1 MDRGHRRMQHTLVAR
16 GWALC
21 GFAALILLGACREDR
36 DVVFY
41 EPHVYKGQA
50 EPELSQGTVK
60 ELEARAQQGARL

>member
-1 MDRGHRRMQHTLVAR
+1 MQRSSTAQ
-16 GWALC
+16 GWAIC
-21 GFAALILLGACREDR
+21 GTALLVLLGGCRDDR
-36 DVVFY
+36 EVVFY

>member
-1 MDRGHRRMQHTLVAR
+1 MQRTSKAR

-21 GFAALILLGACREDR
+21 GFALLILLGACREDR

-60 ELEARAQQGARL
+60 DLEARAQQGARL

>member
-1 MDRGHRRMQHTLVAR
+1 MQRTSIAR

-21 GFAALILLGACREDR
+21 GFAALILLVACREDR

-50 EPELSQGTVK
+50 EPELSQGAVK
-60 ELEARAQQGARL
+60 DLEARAQQGARL

>member
-1 MDRGHRRMQHTLVAR
+1 MQRSSTAQ
-16 GWALC
+16 GWAIVSI
-21 GFAALILLGACREDR
+21 ALRVLLGACRDDR
-36 DVVFY
+36 EVVFY